1 MRTGTFRELC
11 AVFILLAAAS
21 GTPSAAGLFSDPR
34 TLFPAVDTARTVVSV
49 RMAGIRLEDGDAS
62 LLSAE
67 ALFRKGTRTRISL
80 AAQYPAVR
88 SAGEIA
94 HGVGDCFVSAFVRLM
109 GDSLEASGLYLGA
122 SCRAP
127 TGARAL
133 APFSL
138 ASLDGSLGFEARGR
152 ISVFSARASA
162 YYTLAGERPAHGEF
176 VHDRNASLA
185 GFLSVGLARAGSI
198 AAAAVW
204 TGYHGGASRRALCL
218 TVAVDLSETI
228 ALAVSAAAESGNGG
242 VAAYERMASAAL
254 SYRFP
259 SRAASASGEPRTP

>member
-1 MRTGTFRELC
+1 VRTGTLHQLS

-21 GTPSAAGLFSDPR
+21 GAPNAAGLFSDPR
-34 TLFPAVDTARTVVSV
+34 TLFPPVDTARTVVSV
-49 RMAGIRLEDGDAS
+49 SMAGIRLADGDAS
-62 LLSAE
+62 LLGAE
-67 ALFRKGTRTRISL
+67 AHFRKGPRARIAL

-109 GDSLEASGLYLGA
+109 GDSLETSGLYLGA

-138 ASLDGSLGFEARGR
+138 ASLDGSLGVEARGR
-152 ISVFSARASA
+152 ISVFSARTSA
-162 YYTLAGERPAHGEF
+162 YYTLAGERPAEGEF

-185 GFLSVGLARAGSI
+185 GLLSVDIPRVGS
-198 AAAAVW
+198 AAACAVW
-204 TGYHGGASRRALCL
+204 TGYHGGASRRTLCL
-218 TVAVDLSETI
+218 ALSVDLSETI
-228 ALAVSAAAESGNGG
+228 ALALSAAAESGNGG

-259 SRAASASGEPRTP
+259 PRAASAPREPLTP